1 MKLFGYE
8 FNRQAPQAYIE
19 RPAEDTIGK
28 FTVSY
33 EPTIIIPATAE
44 NYKNAINAARWA
56 YNQQRQTLY
65 DMYQNAIDF
74 DSHLKGLIEKRILAS
89 TGKKIEYRLSNGDAS
104 ERAEQLMKSPRWD
117 EFLHAVL
124 YYRIFWGMGLFE
136 IKKRKWNEQQLFD
149 FGAIPCK
156 HIDPF
161 QQVVR
166 KYAFGPS
173 DGDKSY
179 ANVREAIFVGHKENL
194 GLLLQLALNALY
206 KRALM
211 NNWAKYAE
219 KAGNNFEVIKYQGA
233 QPDQSERDRV
243 LLKLANRTGNSA
255 TDLPMGVSH
264 EVTNMSSSSQNQ
276 LFENQFKALNDE
288 MSKLVLGQTMT
299 TEDGSSQ
306 SQAEVHERTQE
317 TIFDSDSK
325 NLIDTLNYEFQE
337 IGIKM
342 FDLEPGG
349 EFVYAEN
356 MTMDTDRMIDLDVKL
371 SQIGYVF
378 TQEELKERY
387 GL

>member
-44 NYKNAINAARWA
+44 EYKNAINAARWS

>member
-8 FNRQAPQAYIE
+8 FNRQAPKAYIE
-19 RPAEDTIGK
+19 RPADDTIGK
-28 FTVSY
+28 FTFTY
-33 EPTIIIPATAE
+33 EPTIIVPATAE
-44 NYKNAINAARWA
+44 NYKNAINAARWS

-89 TGKKIEYRLSNGDAS
+89 TGKKIEYRLPNGDAS
-104 ERAEQLMKSPRWD
+104 ERAEALMKSPRWD

-124 YYRIFWGMGLFE
+124 YYRIFWGMGLFV
-136 IKKRKWNEQQLFD
+136 IGKRKWNEQQLFD

-166 KYAFGPS
+166 KYAFGAS
-173 DGDKSY
+173 DGDESY
-179 ANVREAIFVGHKENL
+179 AKDPNAIFVGHKEDL

-243 LLKLANRTGNSA
+243 LLKLANRGANSA

-325 NLIDTLNYEFQE
+325 NLIDTLNYEFAE
-337 IGIKM
+337 IGVKM

-356 MTMDTDRMIDLDVKL
+356 MTMDTEKMIELDVKL
-371 SQIGYVF
+371 SQIGYIF